1 MGQMANLLTERQPG
15 SLPSN
20 SEVNP
25 RRDGNEHVKAVML
38 RSGKELE
45 TQGQSPVIEE
55 VETEKVIQP
64 GQNDDADKEQP
75 NEKQSA
81 ENTTE
86 ARVSLPIPY
95 PQRLKKHKLDKQF
108 TKFMEVFKKLHINIP
123 FVDALEQIPSY
134 VKFMKDILSQK
145 KRLVDFETVNLTE
158 ECSAILQRKLPQKL
172 KDPGSFTIPCTIGN
186 AIFER
191 ALCDLGASINLMPLS
206 IFKRLGLG
214 EARPTTVTLQL
225 ADRSLKHPRGVIED
239 VLVKVDKF
247 IFPADFI
254 VLDMEEDKEIPII
267 LGRPFLAT
275 GRAMIDVQ
283 KGELK
288 LRVQEDEVKFNVFEA
303 VRHPAESDTCFMA
316 KIVEAIVS
324 SQSGLTDPLEASLV
338 ENDSEN
344 MSEEAEEYV
353 KWMDSFGP
361 NRRKYLE
368 SLGEGAKTPVPS
380 VEQPPK
386 MEQKPLPSHLKYAYL
401 GVASTLPVIISA
413 SLTELEEEKLLRVL
427 RDHKNALGWSLADLK
442 GIRPSMCMHH
452 ILLEEGYKPST
463 EAQRRLNPTM
473 KEVVRKEV
481 LKWLDTGVIYPIS
494 DNAWV
499 SPVQVVPKKGGTT
512 VIRTENNILLPSR
525 TVTGWRICIDYRKLN
540 KATRKDHFPLP
551 FLDQMLDRL
560 AGHEYYYFLDGYS
573 GYNQISIAPEDQ
585 EKTTFTCP
593 YGTFA
598 FRRMPFGL
606 CNAPGTFQRCMM
618 AIFSDMVEKTIK
630 IFMDDFSVLGN
641 SFDNCLE
648 NMRSVLVRCEETNL
662 VLNWEKCHF
671 TIQEG
676 IVLGHRISA
685 RGIEVD
691 RAKIE
696 AIEKLPPPSSVK
708 GIRRFLGHAGFY
720 RQFIKD
726 FSQIA
731 KPLSNLLVQGIPFEF
746 DSHCLHAFSV
756 LKDKLVSTP
765 IVVAPDW
772 SFPFELMCDASDF
785 AIGAVLG
792 QKREKIF
799 QVIYYASRTLNDAQL
814 NYATTEKELLAI
826 VFAFDKFRPYLIGNK
841 VVVHTDHSA
850 IKYLMTKKDAK
861 PRLIRWVLLMQEFDV
876 EIKDKKGTENLVADH
891 LSRLEG
897 ASDEVQV
904 NDDFPDE
911 HLLAIEDKRAVPWFS
926 NYVNYL
932 VAKVVP
938 PEFNYQ
944 QKKEVFRTLETLLLG
959 GANPLQTLRRPSDPE
974 MCA

>member
-1 MGQMANLLTERQPG
+1 
-15 SLPSN
+15 
-20 SEVNP
+20 
-25 RRDGNEHVKAVML
+25 
-38 RSGKELE
+38 
-45 TQGQSPVIEE
+45 
-55 VETEKVIQP
+55 
-64 GQNDDADKEQP
+64 
-75 NEKQSA
+75 
-81 ENTTE
+81 
-86 ARVSLPIPY
+86 
-95 PQRLKKHKLDKQF
+95 
-108 TKFMEVFKKLHINIP
+108 
-123 FVDALEQIPSY
+123 
-134 VKFMKDILSQK
+134 
-145 KRLVDFETVNLTE
+145 
-158 ECSAILQRKLPQKL
+158 
-172 KDPGSFTIPCTIGN
+172 
-186 AIFER
+186 
-191 ALCDLGASINLMPLS
+191 MPLS

-225 ADRSLKHPRGVIED
+225 ADRSLKHPRGIIED

-247 IFPADFI
+247 IFRADFI

-283 KGELK
+283 RGELK
-288 LRVQEDEVKFNVFEA
+288 LRVQEEEVKFNVFEA

-316 KIVEAIVS
+316 DIVEAIVS
-324 SQSGLTDPLEASLV
+324 SQRDLTDPLETSLV
-338 ENDSEN
+338 ENEPEN
-344 MSEEAEEYV
+344 LSEEAEEYV
-353 KWMDSFGP
+353 KWMDSFGH
-361 NRRKYLE
+361 NRRKYFE
-368 SLGEGAKTPVPS
+368 SLGEGVKTPVPS
-380 VEQPPK
+380 IEQPPK

-401 GVASTLPVIISA
+401 GVESTLPVIISA
-413 SLTELEEEKLLRVL
+413 SLNVLEEEKLLRVL
-427 RDHKNALGWSLADLK
+427 RDHKQALGWSLADLK
-442 GIRPSMCMHH
+442 GIRPSMCMHR
-452 ILLEEGYKPST
+452 ILLEDGHKPSV

-494 DNAWV
+494 DSAWV

-512 VIRTENNILLPSR
+512 VIKTENNILLPSR

-560 AGHEYYYFLDGYS
+560 AGYQYYCFLDGYS
-573 GYNQISIAPEDQ
+573 DYNQIAIAPEDQ

-598 FRRMPFGL
+598 FWRMPFGL

-618 AIFSDMVEKTIK
+618 AIFSDMVEKTIE
-630 IFMDDFSVLGN
+630 IFMDDFSVMGN
-641 SFDNCLE
+641 SFDNCLA
-648 NMRSVLVRCEETNL
+648 NLRAVLARCEETNL

-671 TIQEG
+671 MVHEG

-691 RAKIE
+691 RVKIE

-708 GIRRFLGHAGFY
+708 GIRSFLGHAGFY
-720 RQFIKD
+720 RRFIKD

-746 DSHCLHAFSV
+746 DSQCLQAFTV
-756 LKDKLVSTP
+756 LKDKLISAP

-772 SFPFELMCDASDF
+772 SFPFELMCDASDY

-850 IKYLMTKKDAK
+850 IMYLMTKKDAK
-861 PRLIRWVLLMQEFDV
+861 PRLI
-876 EIKDKKGTENLVADH
+876 
-891 LSRLEG
+891 
-897 ASDEVQV
+897 
-904 NDDFPDE
+904 
-911 HLLAIEDKRAVPWFS
+911 
-926 NYVNYL
+926 
-932 VAKVVP
+932 
-938 PEFNYQ
+938 
-944 QKKEVFRTLETLLLG
+944 
-959 GANPLQTLRRPSDPE
+959 
-974 MCA
+974 